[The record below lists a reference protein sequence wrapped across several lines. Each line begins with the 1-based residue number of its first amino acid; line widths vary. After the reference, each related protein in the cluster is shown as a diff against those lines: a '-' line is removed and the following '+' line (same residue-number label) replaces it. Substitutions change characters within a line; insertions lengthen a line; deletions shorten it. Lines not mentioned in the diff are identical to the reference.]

1 MKNLFFAWVN
11 FRIDIARARRPT
23 VRPRKGNGGVWRKNS
38 GILWKFPKSFLTPLR
53 KCNFV
58 NCEKILLVNTEL
70 TWLEDI
76 KMAVINNGKKSA
88 RCSEYFWYLQNYIME
103 FFDFQVVNQALG
115 LNFTMYLK
123 VKQYFGYVKVISN
136 YWNNC

>member
-1 MKNLFFAWVN
+1 MG
-11 FRIDIARARRPT
+11 RRPT

-38 GILWKFPKSFLTPLR
+38 GILCKFPKSFLTPLR

-76 KMAVINNGKKSA
+76 KMAVINNENGLIVMA
-88 RCSEYFWYLQNYIME
+88 AVIVPCLRNLRLQHMSETYQME
-103 FFDFQVVNQALG
+103 FSKETFSICLIN
-115 LNFTMYLK
+115 
-123 VKQYFGYVKVISN
+123 
-136 YWNNC
+136 

>member
-1 MKNLFFAWVN
+1 MFFAWVN
-11 FRIDIARARRPT
+11 FRNDIARARRPT

-38 GILWKFPKSFLTPLR
+38 GILCKFPKSFLTPLR

-58 NCEKILLVNTEL
+58 NCEKILLVNTDL

>member
-1 MKNLFFAWVN
+1 MFFAWVD

-38 GILWKFPKSFLTPLR
+38 GILCKFPKSFLTPLR

-58 NCEKILLVNTEL
+58 NCEKLLLANTEL

-76 KMAVINNGKKSA
+76 TMAVINNGKKSA
-88 RCSEYFWYLQNYIME
+88 LCSEYFDIYKIISWN
-103 FFDFQVVNQALG
+103 FFGFQVVNQTLG

-123 VKQYFGYVKVISN
+123 VKQRFGYQKVIPS
-136 YWNNC
+136 YRHSC

>member
-1 MKNLFFAWVN
+1 MLGLIFESILRVLG
-11 FRIDIARARRPT
+11 
-23 VRPRKGNGGVWRKNS
+23 VRPSDHVKETAAFGEKRKTPRFS
-38 GILWKFPKSFLTPLR
+38 ADFQSFLTPMR

-58 NCEKILLVNTEL
+58 NCEKLLLANTEL

-136 YWNNC
+136 YCNNC